1 MVTKLQ
7 KWGNSHGI
15 RLSKE
20 ILKHSQISV
29 GETISISAKKGQI
42 TIKPMSVVR
51 GKHKLK
57 DLINQL
63 PKDHKPSETNWGL
76 PVGKEEW

>member
-7 KWGNSHGI
+7 KWGNSQGI
-15 RLSKE
+15 RISKE

-29 GETISISAKKGQI
+29 GESISISAKKGQI

-57 DLINQL
+57 DLINQVL
-63 PKDHKPSETNWGL
+63 LYNLHALNAIGYKFQVL
-76 PVGKEEW
+76 